1 MADLSERMF
10 KAIDPETSP
19 SLPPYHNVN
28 EPNLERKGLYAPLAN
43 NPKARELLL
52 TLNAGF
58 IKTLMP
64 GEDTLISKGFSMEEA
79 QDTTSAFEDYCKTHA
94 DEIEAL
100 RIIYNNSGEPLTY
113 SMLRDLSVQLRRANS
128 QFNVSQLWNCYSL
141 LNREKVKPRST
152 QEEKEALTFNAMTLS
167 QRPRT
172 ISSTSRINMKSEV
185 SKEMRGDLLTDK
197 TERQFSEVV
206 DIILSH
212 RSRASQAVNN
222 ELLLTAWHVGSY
234 VSAKLKSEE
243 WGSKVVSRLSEYIRA
258 KRPELKG
265 YSRRSIYNMMMF
277 YDEYSSAEFA
287 DTVMRFLNSEF
298 VQPKTGQ
305 LQSGETSQIYG
316 KDLIV
321 QTESAQFIPVPSGQL
336 PKILELTTLSNHLE
350 ILSRCRSLEER
361 MFYILYASKEHLTNK
376 ELKRC
381 ISNQTFSTLLGSKKS
396 MSKRMLETYPN
407 AQAMFKDTLFFDFLN
422 LPKKHSESKLK
433 TGSLEHDRKRKQIQK
448 CYI

>member
-10 KAIDPETSP
+10 KAIDLETSP
-19 SLPPYHNVN
+19 SLPPYRNVN
-28 EPNLERKGLYAPLAN
+28 EPNLERKGMFASLAN

-141 LNREKVKPRST
+141 LNLEKVKPRST
-152 QEEKEALTFNAMTLS
+152 QEEKETLTFNAMTLS

-222 ELLLTAWHVGSY
+222 ELLLTAWQVGCY
-234 VSAKLKSEE
+234 VSTKLKSEE
-243 WGSKVVSRLSEYIRA
+243 
-258 KRPELKG
+258 
-265 YSRRSIYNMMMF
+265 
-277 YDEYSSAEFA
+277 
-287 DTVMRFLNSEF
+287 
-298 VQPKTGQ
+298 
-305 LQSGETSQIYG
+305 
-316 KDLIV
+316 
-321 QTESAQFIPVPSGQL
+321 
-336 PKILELTTLSNHLE
+336 
-350 ILSRCRSLEER
+350 
-361 MFYILYASKEHLTNK
+361 
-376 ELKRC
+376 
-381 ISNQTFSTLLGSKKS
+381 
-396 MSKRMLETYPN
+396 
-407 AQAMFKDTLFFDFLN
+407 
-422 LPKKHSESKLK
+422 
-433 TGSLEHDRKRKQIQK
+433 
-448 CYI
+448 

>member
-1 MADLSERMF
+1 MF

-64 GEDTLISKGFSMEEA
+64 GVDTLISKGFSMEEA

-141 LNREKVKPRST
+141 LNHEKVKPRST
-152 QEEKEALTFNAMTLS
+152 QEEKGALTFNAMTLS

-172 ISSTSRINMKSEV
+172 ISSTSLINMKSEV

-243 WGSKVVSRLSEYIRA
+243 
-258 KRPELKG
+258 
-265 YSRRSIYNMMMF
+265 
-277 YDEYSSAEFA
+277 
-287 DTVMRFLNSEF
+287 
-298 VQPKTGQ
+298 
-305 LQSGETSQIYG
+305 
-316 KDLIV
+316 
-321 QTESAQFIPVPSGQL
+321 
-336 PKILELTTLSNHLE
+336 
-350 ILSRCRSLEER
+350 
-361 MFYILYASKEHLTNK
+361 
-376 ELKRC
+376 
-381 ISNQTFSTLLGSKKS
+381 
-396 MSKRMLETYPN
+396 
-407 AQAMFKDTLFFDFLN
+407 
-422 LPKKHSESKLK
+422 
-433 TGSLEHDRKRKQIQK
+433 
-448 CYI
+448 